1 MSILKYMLQEYGYN
15 DQLAD
20 DQDDY
25 VDDQDQVVDNG
36 DDDQDLGEPP
46 PAKQVEN
53 KVHKIKQTF
62 AVDQGDIKLDTT
74 VMIRVV
80 ARNEDD
86 ARRVADQQLAKLA
99 AYMKDID
106 LNTSNDQSVDNVDVP
121 VDDRSAIR
129 ERAAK
134 LWRR

>member
-1 MSILKYMLQEYGYN
+1 MSILKYMLQEYGY
-15 DQLAD
+15 D
-20 DQDDY
+20 DQSTDDRDNY
-25 VDDQDQVVDNG
+25 VADGEQTDDVEI
-36 DDDQDLGEPP
+36 DDDLGEQPP
-46 PAKQVEN
+46 VKQVEN

-80 ARNEDD
+80 ARDEDD
-86 ARRVADQQLAKLA
+86 ARRVADQQLAKLV
-99 AYMKDID
+99 AYMKDVD
-106 LNTSNDQSVDNVDVP
+106 LNTSNDQPVDDIDEP
-121 VDDRSAIR
+121 IDDRSAIR